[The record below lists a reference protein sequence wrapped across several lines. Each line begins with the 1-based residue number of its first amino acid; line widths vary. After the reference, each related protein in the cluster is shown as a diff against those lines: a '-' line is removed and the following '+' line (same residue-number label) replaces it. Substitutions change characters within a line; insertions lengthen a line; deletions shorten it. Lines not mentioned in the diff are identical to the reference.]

1 MSHNRDPNSTPDG
14 FRVLNTSELRELLKD
29 EEKMDQIVRLSEK
42 FQDLQVDRET
52 LLTSN
57 RSLAEESLARR
68 PRLQNG
74 KLQLAEKYK
83 ELERLNAACREKQS
97 QLEANTEKHSPQTAQ
112 NLLQEEV
119 ARAEEES
126 EDLLERFME
135 GQVPLEGFLE
145 SFQTSR
151 RVYHIRRAQAEKI
164 QEFNRPERNLLRKHK
179 KAEEEKKAEQQE
191 ARPNG
196 FVAQG
201 PPRVFQLR
209 YGLTPAIILPHYPH
223 PSAPAPPH
231 GASLPPLDPHMGQA
245 HALGPSAPLS
255 GPGQPVG
262 LRVIGQLPGW
272 PTRPMRLQQLYR
284 PNHHQPEP
292 PFR

>member
-126 EDLLERFME
+126 E
-135 GQVPLEGFLE
+135 P
-145 SFQTSR
+145 TSDPTQALQPKGIR
-151 RVYHIRRAQAEKI
+151 HRLSRWIRRGWHRGSSAGAGSGEFHVYRHLRRREYQRQDFLDRMTEKQKLDYEYLEKVEENQKQAE
-164 QEFNRPERNLLRKHK
+164 ERTAKRKKKRDKLKQKMLAK
-179 KAEEEKKAEQQE
+179 KAKVQSETAEDDNKPASSSDKEESDGDAEDDAE
-191 ARPNG
+191 VPS
-196 FVAQG
+196 FV
-201 PPRVFQLR
+201 
-209 YGLTPAIILPHYPH
+209 
-223 PSAPAPPH
+223 
-231 GASLPPLDPHMGQA
+231 MGK
-245 HALGPSAPLS
+245 
-255 GPGQPVG
+255 
-262 LRVIGQLPGW
+262 R
-272 PTRPMRLQQLYR
+272 
-284 PNHHQPEP
+284 
-292 PFR
+292 